1 MDITPVI
8 RHMSVCKA
16 KGTLIVP
23 RCPSAIFWP
32 AIKTKPGKFAPF
44 VKDSL
49 VLPKIAQMCI
59 PGEGQLIAYQK
70 KPSVFTGTP
79 SFDLLALRVEF

>member
-1 MDITPVI
+1 MGHRT
-8 RHMSVCKA
+8 

-23 RCPSAIFWP
+23 CWPSAIFWP
-32 AIKTKPGKFAPF
+32 AIKTKPGKF
-44 VKDSL
+44 VKDSV

-70 KPSVFTGTP
+70 KPSVFMGTP